1 VSIESRATAVVT
13 CPPVELSP
21 AGRSIHW
28 SGALAFIVLHAGT
41 IAGMILWPL
50 TASATALGL
59 ALFWIRTFAL
69 TAGYHRYFSHR
80 TFKTSRSFQLLLAL
94 LGCSTFQ
101 QGPLWWAGHHRH
113 HHRNTDRPDDVH
125 SPRQQGFLWAHVGWV
140 FSYENEPTRMDLVKD
155 LARYPELVWLDR
167 HHRWPAYAV
176 AAGAWTLAGMPGLVW
191 GFLLSTL
198 VLFQTT
204 FAVNSLA
211 HGFGRRR
218 YDNDDDSRNN
228 WWIALLTFGEGWH
241 NNHHRYP
248 ASARQGFFWWE
259 LDVSY
264 LILAGLARLGVVW
277 DLREPPRKVLEEAR
291 RVPIR
296 RRRRGPRFVD

>member
-1 VSIESRATAVVT
+1 MGSKTLPAVALVPASR
-13 CPPVELSP
+13 
-21 AGRSIHW
+21 RIHW
-28 SGALAFIVLHAGT
+28 SGAVAFIVLHAGA
-41 IAGMILWPL
+41 IFGMIVWPP
-50 TASATALGL
+50 TARAVALGL
-59 ALFWIRTFAL
+59 ALFCIRTFAL

-80 TFKTSRSFQLLLAL
+80 TFKTSRGFQLLLAV

-113 HHRNTDRPDDVH
+113 HHRNTDRPGDVH
-125 SPRQQGFLWAHVGWV
+125 SPRQHGFLWAHVGWV
-140 FSYENEPTRMDLVKD
+140 FSYENEPTRTELVKD

-167 HHRWPAYAV
+167 HHRWPAYAM
-176 AAGAWTLAGMPGLVW
+176 AAGAWAVAGMPGLVW
-191 GFLLSTL
+191 GFLVSTL
-198 VLFQTT
+198 LLFQTT

-248 ASARQGFFWWE
+248 ASVRQGFFWWE
-259 LDVSY
+259 LDLSY
-264 LILAGLARLGVVW
+264 LLLAALARLGVVW
-277 DLREPPRKVLEEAR
+277 DLRLPPQSVLEEAA
-291 RVPIR
+291 
-296 RRRRGPRFVD
+296 

>member
-1 VSIESRATAVVT
+1 MESKT
-13 CPPVELSP
+13 LP
-21 AGRSIHW
+21 AMGLAPGTRRIHW
-28 SGALAFIVLHAGT
+28 SGAVAFIVLNAGT
-41 IAGMILWPL
+41 IVGMIAWPP
-50 TASATALGL
+50 SARAAALGL
-59 ALFWIRTFAL
+59 ALFLIRTFAL

-80 TFKTSRSFQLLLAL
+80 TFKTSRGFQLLLAV

-113 HHRNTDRPDDVH
+113 HHRNTDLPGDVH
-125 SPRQQGFLWAHVGWV
+125 SPRQHGFLWAHVGWV

-155 LARYPELVWLDR
+155 LARYPELLWLDR
-167 HHRWPAYAV
+167 HHRWPAYAM
-176 AAGAWTLAGMPGLVW
+176 AAGAWAVAGMPGLVW
-191 GFLLSTL
+191 GFLVSTL
-198 VLFQTT
+198 LLFQTT

-218 YDNDDDSRNN
+218 YDNHDDSRNN

-259 LDVSY
+259 LDLSY
-264 LILAGLARLGVVW
+264 LLLAALARLGVVW
-277 DLREPPRKVLEEAR
+277 DLRLPPQSVLEEAA
-291 RVPIR
+291 
-296 RRRRGPRFVD
+296 